1 MNHDLRFSR
10 AEDEREWA
18 VQERAL
24 AEERAGIA
32 PAAGE
37 PALRSYRLLAHV
49 LTQPLP
55 VQLPADFARRVA
67 RRSTV
72 PARAV
77 DTRLEAALLAWLV
90 TAMALAALAAV
101 LRYGG
106 AWLPAFDPGALGRW
120 LAQPW
125 LWTLAACLGLSRLA
139 RRPLHALAGTRPRTM
154 PLL

>member
-1 MNHDLRFSR
+1 MNHDHRFPLP
-10 AEDEREWA
+10 EDEREWTA
-18 VQERAL
+18 QERAL

-49 LTQPLP
+49 LAQPLP
-55 VQLPADFARRVA
+55 AQLPADFARRVA
-67 RRSTV
+67 QRATV
-72 PARAV
+72 PARAA
-77 DTRLEAALLAWLV
+77 DTRLEAALLASLV
-90 TAMALAALAAV
+90 AAMALAALAAV

-106 AWLPAFDPGALGRW
+106 AWLPEFDPYALGGW

-139 RRPLHALAGTRPRTM
+139 RRPLHALAGAGSRTL
-154 PLL
+154 PSV